1 MEKLIFFDVEQKWK
15 LFLSLAPSLLSSR
28 RMVLNTDGCECNKLT
43 QSSRKSSI
51 KGEVFTALKFLKEL
65 YDVNLIEAEHLKRLF
80 FWSFRHHFFI
90 MLWKRKFSLEQWVYA
105 NIAYISHDI
114 QDTVECH
121 QIPLNVINLGL
132 ILSFHH
138 DADEKF
144 NFQKKNAIK
153 KFTPIFMKAKTPP
166 WTQLIFHLIFYYRQL
181 CKKNLCVILSH

>member
-1 MEKLIFFDVEQKWK
+1 MTLRGLFHYFWHLRTFALILNFKEKKLNRHWQFTSFTCPFTVISSSNSQSVEKLIFFDVEQKWK

-90 MLWKRKFSLEQWVYA
+90 MLWKRKIFPRAVGICEHCLYLAWHTRHGWMSSNSA
-105 NIAYISHDI
+105 
-114 QDTVECH
+114 ECH
-121 QIPLNVINLGL
+121 
-132 ILSFHH
+132 
-138 DADEKF
+138 
-144 NFQKKNAIK
+144 
-153 KFTPIFMKAKTPP
+153 
-166 WTQLIFHLIFYYRQL
+166 
-181 CKKNLCVILSH
+181 